1 MTAQDLMAGAEPDPD
16 EPVGAAKNV
25 VKPVANAM
33 RILRYLAQ
41 SGKPART
48 TQLARV
54 LAINTSTCFN
64 ILRTLVAEGVV
75 AFDPV
80 SKTYRPSVGMLGL
93 VNSPLG
99 EVKRLQMARPVMHEL
114 ADRFTVTATLWR
126 RIPSDRLEL
135 AAVEQSASELRI
147 HMSPGQRVPYLM
159 GATGRLIAA
168 ELGLGKSE
176 LAPAFRALRWA
187 RPISLDTYWDE
198 VELARERGWAMDDGY
213 FSHGIMSLAAPV
225 RDPSGA
231 IGFILGG
238 VMFRG
243 QYDEAGIERLGRE
256 MKRLGPVLTALL
268 F

>member
-1 MTAQDLMAGAEPDPD
+1 MVDAKAKPAAAPPEP
-16 EPVGAAKNV
+16 KRLI
-25 VKPVANAM
+25 KPVINAVAV
-33 RILRYLAQ
+33 LRRLTAT
-41 SGKPART
+41 GEPERAIE
-48 TQLARV
+48 LARA
-54 LAINTSTCFN
+54 LKINPSTCFN

-126 RIPSDRLEL
+126 RIPRDRLEL

-238 VMFRG
+238 VMVRG